1 MPRMTRRLFYE
12 QPELRRFEA
21 AVVRRLEVQGR
32 PAVVLDQTAFYATS
46 GGQPFDSGTIDGV
59 RVVDVFE
66 RAEGIAHVLETP
78 VSASTVRGEVDW
90 PRRVD
95 HSQQHHG
102 QHILSAAFVRACG
115 AQTSSFH
122 LGAEACT
129 IDLDKPLL
137 GEVEAR
143 SAVDLANE
151 VIRENRP
158 VTVTMA
164 ASRAEASAMGVR
176 KLPDGVEG
184 PLRIV
189 TIPDLD
195 VQPCSG
201 THPRATGFVQAVA
214 VTGMERGKS
223 GVRVTFVCGG
233 RVGRALE
240 AATKRLESAASALS
254 VPAAEVGEAVARRI
268 KEERALRRALGE
280 RDEVLA
286 EFLGREIFERG
297 EMAGGR
303 RVCVFE
309 AAGRDLKGLKQL
321 AAQVT
326 GRGARVV
333 VALAAASDKGCLFVA
348 GASADLS
355 VDLRAALK
363 RVFERSPGKGGGE
376 PRFVQGS
383 LSAATPGDAL
393 RLFREA
399 LAS

>member
-1 MPRMTRRLFYE
+1 MTRRLFYE

-21 AVVRRLEVQGR
+21 AVVRRLEVRGR

-66 RAEGIAHVLETP
+66 GEGIVHVLEAP
-78 VSASTVRGEVDW
+78 VAAERVRGEVDW
-90 PRRVD
+90 ARRVD

-102 QHILSAAFVRACG
+102 QHILSAAFVRTCG
-115 AQTSSFH
+115 AQTLSFH

-137 GEVEAR
+137 GEREVRA
-143 SAVDLANE
+143 AVDLANE
-151 VIRENRP
+151 VVRENRA
-158 VTVTMA
+158 VGVTMA
-164 ASRAEASAMGVR
+164 ASRAEAAAMGVR

-201 THPRATGFVQAVA
+201 THPRSTGFVQAVC
-214 VTGMERGKS
+214 VTGAERVKG
-223 GVRVTFVCGG
+223 GVRAAFVCGG
-233 RVGRALE
+233 RVVRGLE
-240 AATKRLESAASALS
+240 VAAKRLQAAAAALS
-254 VPAAEVGEAVARRI
+254 VPAGEVAEAISRRAE
-268 KEERALRRALGE
+268 EERSLRRALSE
-280 RDEVLA
+280 RDEGLA

-297 EMAGGR
+297 ESVGGR

-321 AAQVT
+321 AARVT
-326 GRGARVV
+326 GRGAGVV

-348 GASADLS
+348 GASADVS

-363 RVFERSPGKGGGE
+363 RVFERAPGKGGGE

-383 LSAATPGDAL
+383 LSAASPGDAL